1 MLKFLEKNKK
11 IITYISLI
19 LYWLTLI
26 IATSLPSKDMPNI
39 KLNDKIE
46 HLLAYFI
53 LGILFNLSILFQDKI
68 KILKDNAFISSI
80 VLLMIYAILDELH
93 QIFIPGRD
101 SSFIDWSADT
111 IGIILGVLTTY
122 LLVKKITKI
131 NWS

>member
-1 MLKFLEKNKK
+1 VLKFLEKNKK

>member
-68 KILKDNAFISSI
+68 KTLKENAFISSI
-80 VLLMIYAILDELH
+80 FLLMIYAILDELH